1 MSITATVAAM
11 AIALRQRALDR
22 LERDADR
29 ANAALAGP
37 TLCFVVTTLV
47 FLAYP
52 LAVRIREAF
61 GG

>member
-1 MSITATVAAM
+1 MAASM
-11 AIALRQRALDR
+11 RSAALDQ

-29 ANAALAGP
+29 ANANLSGP
-37 TLCFVVTTLV
+37 TVGFVIATVV

-52 LAVRIREAF
+52 LAQRINDAF